1 MFVGT
6 AHGKA
11 HFIGKK
17 NSTYFNKTETI
28 DIPKLKFVIKKILI
42 KFVCPL

>member
-6 AHGKA
+6 ANGKA
-11 HFIGKK
+11 YFIGKK
-17 NSTYFNKTETI
+17 NLTSFNKTETI
-28 DIPKLKFVIKKILI
+28 DIPKLKFVIKKIFI